1 MRIPLYYDA
10 PDTIEGSVPMR
21 GDDQQTG
28 WMFSYVSPEERVPAD
43 HPLRAIRQMTETIFA
58 RLSPRFDR
66 LYSDIGRPSIPPEK
80 LLRALLLQG
89 LYTVRSERLL
99 MEQLQYNLLFRWFV
113 GLGMDDPVWDP
124 TTFTKNRDRL
134 LDGDIAEAF
143 FQEVLA
149 LARAARL
156 LSDDHFTV
164 DGTLLE
170 AWASH
175 KSFRRR
181 DTPREPPQDSG
192 NPSVDFRGETRT
204 NDTHQSTTDPDARL
218 FTKSR
223 GSAATRCYMGHLL
236 TENRHG
242 LIVNALVTPATGTAE
257 RDAALAMLSELPD
270 TGRITLGG
278 DKNFDTQGFVRC
290 TRELG
295 VTPHV
300 AQFPETKSRG
310 SAIDARTTRHPGYA
324 LSQQKRKLVEQAF
337 GWMKTIGPMRK
348 LHHRGG
354 PRVNWNFTF
363 TAAAY
368 NLVRL
373 RTLLPKPV

>member
-1 MRIPLYYDA
+1 MIPLSYDA

-21 GDDQQTG
+21 GDDQQSG

-43 HPLRAIRQMTETIFA
+43 HPLRAIRQMTEAIFA

-66 LYSDIGRPSIPPEK
+66 LYSNIGRPSIPPEK

-113 GLGMDDPVWDP
+113 GLGMDDAVWDA
-124 TTFTKNRDRL
+124 TVFTKNRDRL
-134 LDGDIAEAF
+134 LDGDVATAF

-149 LARAARL
+149 LARDARL

-164 DGTLLE
+164 DGTLLA

-181 DTPREPPQDSG
+181 DTPRDPPQDSG

-223 GSAATRCYMGHLL
+223 GSAATLCYMGHLL

-242 LIVNALVTPATGTAE
+242 LIVNALVTSATGTAE

-278 DKNFDTQGFVRC
+278 DKNFDTRDFVREM
-290 TRELG
+290 RELG

-300 AQFPETKSRG
+300 AQFPETTRRG
-310 SAIDARTTRHPGYA
+310 SAIDARTTRHPGYDI
-324 LSQQKRKLVEQAF
+324 SQRKRKLVEQAF

-354 PRVNWNFTF
+354 PLVNWNFTF

-373 RTLLPKPV
+373 RRLLQKPA

>member
-1 MRIPLYYDA
+1 
-10 PDTIEGSVPMR
+10 
-21 GDDQQTG
+21 
-28 WMFSYVSPEERVPAD
+28 VSPEERVPAD
-43 HPLRAIRQMTETIFA
+43 HPLRAIRQMTEAIFA

-66 LYSDIGRPSIPPEK
+66 LYSDLGRPSIPPEK
-80 LLRALLLQG
+80 LLRALLIQG

-113 GLGMDDPVWDP
+113 GLGMDDKVWDA
-124 TTFTKNRDRL
+124 TVFTKNRDRL
-134 LDGDIAEAF
+134 LDGDVATAF
-143 FQEVLA
+143 LQEVLA

-156 LSDDHFTV
+156 LSDEHFTV
-164 DGTLLE
+164 DGTLLA
-170 AWASH
+170 AWASQ

-223 GSAATRCYMGHLL
+223 GSAATLCYMGHLL

-257 RDAALAMLSELPD
+257 REAALAMLSELPD

-278 DKNFDTQGFVRC
+278 DKNFDTRDFVRY

-300 AQFPETKSRG
+300 AQFPATTRRG
-310 SAIDARTTRHPGYA
+310 SAIDARTTRHPGYDI
-324 LSQQKRKLVEQAF
+324 SQRKRKLVEQAF

-354 PRVNWNFTF
+354 PLVNWHFTF
-363 TAAAY
+363 AAAAY

-373 RTLLPKPV
+373 RRLLLKPA